1 MAIGDT
7 VQAGLLRADFSPI
20 ERGGAAKGRAYRAI
34 GEGIGSALD
43 KFSKNKQE
51 GEAAEMGI
59 NAMIAG
65 MDDQQKEELLSGDS
79 EFSKTYDKFLDGDL
93 TNSQKKTFLG
103 GLVTFNTAQRQNMA
117 DQMAKD
123 KFAIQQAEERRKA
136 EKFNRDQQ
144 NLINENQF
152 FQKLPSLITDPQAQ
166 RQADIARPGLQAFG
180 GGDVRNRFMEFQL
193 QDPRNQKRVLDLNDR
208 DFLDQFKDD
217 PRQIERA
224 LAFIGK
230 RRAEQAEA
238 SKGTGKTMTIN
249 DPKTGQN
256 VIVLQN
262 PDGSPGKTVGIAPTQ
277 PPRIPDPRD
286 VRRTNIDTKE
296 DNQAMDTETAW
307 RERAITG
314 RNTTQTVKTML
325 STLDKV
331 DDTGGLSNF
340 KNTLKKYAM
349 SAGIDFTDAE
359 KKQLANAEKFTQL
372 SGEFVFK
379 AISQTKGS
387 ISEKEMDLFTAMS
400 PSMVNTKLGNRL
412 MLEYAQ
418 KRANRDVKLNK
429 YIQGLKK
436 EGMLPQERVQMA
448 MEWLNDPANDI
459 TQDLYEHFGSSIN
472 SQNPSPQAQPNRLGV
487 RGNNP
492 QPSQDLQTSGGF
504 KIKTR

>member
-7 VQAGLLRADFSPI
+7 VQAGLMRVDFSPFL
-20 ERGGAAKGRAYRAI
+20 EAGRANAAANASFGQALGQVAKGFIEGQQKKKRASEIAGFLMGQGVAEKDAMAI
-34 GEGIGSALD
+34 ANNPFLQNEYQR
-43 KFSKNKQE
+43 KQE
-51 GEAAEMGI
+51 AEAKMKMERERLATQSNIAAQGRAASQAQIDQKNERADAETQRLI
-59 NAMIAG
+59 NF
-65 MDDQQKEELLSGDS
+65 S
-79 EFSKTYDKFLDGDL
+79 ENLISETTDPA
-93 TNSQKKTFLG
+93 
-103 GLVTFNTAQRQNMA
+103 V
-117 DQMAKD
+117 
-123 KFAIQQAEERRKA
+123 
-136 EKFNRDQQ
+136 QQ
-144 NLINENQF
+144 N
-152 FQKLPSLITDPQAQ
+152 
-166 RQADIARPGLQAFG
+166 ADMARPGLFAL
-180 GGDVRNRFMEFQL
+180 GGDPEMRNRFLDAEIERQPKTTVGNLGAEDFATVARETGM
-193 QDPRNQKRVLDLNDR
+193 DPRLSANRFMGLQK
-208 DFLDQFKDD
+208 
-217 PRQIERA
+217 
-224 LAFIGK
+224 
-230 RRAEQAEA
+230 AEAEA

-256 VIVLQN
+256 VIALQN
-262 PDGSPGKTVGIAPTQ
+262 SDGTPGEIVGIAPTQ

-359 KKQLANAEKFTQL
+359 KDQLANAEKFTQL

-387 ISEKEMDLFTAMS
+387 ISEKEMDLFQAMS
-400 PSMVNTKLGNRL
+400 PSMVNSKLGNRL

-418 KRANRDVKLNK
+418 KRANRDVELNK

-436 EGMLPQERVQMA
+436 QGMLPQERVEMA
-448 MEWLNDPANDI
+448 MAWLNDPANDI

-472 SQNPSPQAQPNRLGV
+472 SQNPSPQTQPNRLGV

>member
-43 KFSKNKQE
+43 KFAKNKQE

-123 KFAIQQAEERRKA
+123 KFAIEQAKA
-136 EKFNRDQQ
+136 DRDAIRFNRDQQ
-144 NLINENQF
+144 NEISDNQF
-152 FQKLPSLITDPQAQ
+152 MQSLMSQTASPQAQ

-224 LAFIGK
+224 LAFIEK
-230 RRAEQAEA
+230 RRQAELA
-238 SKGTGKTMTIN
+238 SQPKPMT
-249 DPKTGQN
+249 PKELADYEAKLIANETN
-256 VIVLQN
+256 RIKLNELQN
-262 PDGSPGKTVGIAPTQ
+262 PPAPPAPPEPVYIESALDAIDDAITLVGKDSFFNPTAGFGS
-277 PPRIPDPRD
+277 
-286 VRRTNIDTKE
+286 
-296 DNQAMDTETAW
+296 ETAKSIGGSDAADL
-307 RERAITG
+307 EAA
-314 RNTTQTVKTML
+314 L
-325 STLDKV
+325 STITSAVGFKRLQDMREASP
-331 DDTGGLSNF
+331 TGGALGSVSERELS
-340 KNTLKKYAM
+340 
-349 SAGIDFTDAE
+349 
-359 KKQLANAEKFTQL
+359 QLNAAL
-372 SGEFVFK
+372 
-379 AISQTKGS
+379 GS
-387 ISEKEMDLFTAMS
+387 ISQKQS
-400 PSMVNTKLGNRL
+400 PEQLKKNLLKIKDHYQKAVDAIN
-412 MLEYAQ
+412 AQ
-418 KRANRDVKLNK
+418 RIAYNSGLTFKTQEEALK
-429 YIQGLKK
+429 YIQSQK
-436 EGMLPQERVQMA
+436 
-448 MEWLNDPANDI
+448 
-459 TQDLYEHFGSSIN
+459 SSN
-472 SQNPSPQAQPNRLGV
+472 A
-487 RGNNP
+487 
-492 QPSQDLQTSGGF
+492 
-504 KIKTR
+504 IKTDQGDYSIEGLSVEAQ